1 MKNVDLT
8 KDSFKIAGLS
18 FSYNKP
24 IQNELNNRMT
34 ISQMQTVSKLW
45 RMRKLS
51 LEEKILVFKSLA
63 ISKIACLYLLISD
76 PNNTVEELIK
86 IKKKNLWN
94 FTAPKIK
101 YSATRMGYRNDGIK
115 NVDVFFKIIT
125 LPCSWQRQIVDSSF
139 YQSKI
144 IITLL
149 FIYETF
155 GDHFKFHSNIDFND
169 DTVKFFLS
177 FYKSMFRNWN
187 FFFNVNP
194 SVPSCILNQILRIY
208 SN

>member
-1 MKNVDLT
+1 M
-8 KDSFKIAGLS
+8 
-18 FSYNKP
+18 
-24 IQNELNNRMT
+24 
-34 ISQMQTVSKLW
+34 
-45 RMRKLS
+45 
-51 LEEKILVFKSLA
+51 
-63 ISKIACLYLLISD
+63 
-76 PNNTVEELIK
+76 
-86 IKKKNLWN
+86 
-94 FTAPKIK
+94 K